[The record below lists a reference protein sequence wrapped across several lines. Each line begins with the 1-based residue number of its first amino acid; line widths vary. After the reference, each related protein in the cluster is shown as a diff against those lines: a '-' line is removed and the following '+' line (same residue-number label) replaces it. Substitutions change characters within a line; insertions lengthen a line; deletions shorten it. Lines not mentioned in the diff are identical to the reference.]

1 MQTQWLWNDQS
12 GRLRIRT
19 LCPIDATMNDLND
32 LAYFVK
38 VVEHQGFAPAARA
51 LGMQKSKLSRRI
63 AALEDRLGVRLIQ
76 RSTRKFSV
84 TDIGQSYYQHCLA
97 MLVEAEAAQEAIDAI
112 RAEPA
117 GLIRIACPPGLIA
130 YRMGA
135 AIAEFMAV
143 NLKVHIQLK
152 AYNRPVDIIREGFDM
167 VIQTGEPRLE
177 SASLVMRKLGE
188 VSQCLVAAPR
198 LLDGRAAPAIP
209 SDLADWPAIGLG
221 TLIANGGA
229 DHIEWT
235 LTHDSGSTASI
246 PATPRLLTDDLAALR
261 AAALAG
267 IGIVQMPNL
276 MIEADCTAGRLVTL
290 LPQWAS
296 PNLPV
301 YAVFPSRRGL
311 LPSIRALIDHLA
323 GDCQPYRSGTA
334 G

>member
-1 MQTQWLWNDQS
+1 M
-12 GRLRIRT
+12 I
-19 LCPIDATMNDLND
+19 DLND

-38 VVEHQGFAPAARA
+38 VVDHQGFAPAARA

-63 AALEDRLGVRLIQ
+63 ATLEDRLGVRLIQ

-97 MLVEAEAAQEAIDAI
+97 MLVEAEAAQEVIDAI
-112 RAEPA
+112 RAEPS

-130 YRMGA
+130 YRMGT
-135 AIAEFMAV
+135 AIAEFMVASP
-143 NLKVHIQLK
+143 KVRIQLK
-152 AYNRPVDIIREGFDM
+152 AYNRPVDIIREGFDV
-167 VIQTGEPRLE
+167 VIQTGEPRLD

-188 VSQCLVAAPR
+188 ISQCLVAAPE
-198 LLDGRAAPAIP
+198 LLAGRQEPVIP
-209 SDLADWPAIGLG
+209 SDLSDMPAIGLS
-221 TLIANGGA
+221 TSLANGGTEQ
-229 DHIEWT
+229 IEWE
-235 LTHDSGSTASI
+235 LIHENGSTASI
-246 PATPRLLTDDLAALR
+246 AASPRLLSDDLSALR
-261 AAALAG
+261 SAALAG

-276 MIEADCTAGRLVTL
+276 MIDAECASGRLITL

-323 GDCQPYRSGTA
+323 GDCQPYRYGTA
-334 G
+334 GGDR

>member
-1 MQTQWLWNDQS
+1 
-12 GRLRIRT
+12 
-19 LCPIDATMNDLND
+19 MNDLND

-51 LGMQKSKLSRRI
+51 LGLQKSKLSRRI
-63 AALEDRLGVRLIQ
+63 AQLEERLGVRLIQ

-97 MLVEAEAAQEAIDAI
+97 MLVEAEAAQEVIDAI

-117 GLIRIACPPGLIA
+117 GLIRIACPPDLIA

-135 AIAEFMAV
+135 AIADFLAAHP
-143 NLKVHIQLK
+143 KVRIQLR
-152 AYNRPVDIIREGFDM
+152 AYNRPIDVIREGFD
-167 VIQTGEPRLE
+167 VVVSIGQPKLD

-188 VSQCLVAAPR
+188 VSQCLVAAPA
-198 LLDGRAAPAIP
+198 LIEGRQLPVIP
-209 SDLADWPAIGLG
+209 SDLAGLPAIGLESN
-221 TLIANGGA
+221 LPNGGA
-229 DHIEWT
+229 EHIEWA
-235 LTHDSGSTASI
+235 LNHEEGLSASI
-246 PATPRLLTDDLAALR
+246 PASPRFVSDDLAALR

-276 MIEADCTAGRLVTL
+276 MIQDDLAVGRLVPL

-296 PNLPV
+296 PNLSV

-323 GDCQPYRSGTA
+323 GDCSPYRHGTA
-334 G
+334 GNETPRRA

>member
-1 MQTQWLWNDQS
+1 
-12 GRLRIRT
+12 
-19 LCPIDATMNDLND
+19 MNDLND

-38 VVEHQGFAPAARA
+38 VVEHQGFAPAART

-63 AALEDRLGVRLIQ
+63 AALEERLGVRLIQ

-135 AIAEFMAV
+135 AIAEFMAASP
-143 NLKVHIQLK
+143 KVRIQLK
-152 AYNRPVDIIREGFDM
+152 AYNRPIDVISEGFDV
-167 VIQTGEPRLE
+167 VIRTGEPRLD
-177 SASLVMRKLGE
+177 SANLVMRKLGE
-188 VSQCLVAAPR
+188 VSQCLVAAPE
-198 LLDGRAAPAIP
+198 LLEGRQVPAIP
-209 SDLADWPAIGLG
+209 SELAGMPAIGLG
-221 TLIANGGA
+221 TTLANGGT

-235 LTHDSGSTASI
+235 LTHESGSTASI
-246 PATPRLLTDDLAALR
+246 PAAPRLLTDDLAALR
-261 AAALAG
+261 AAAIAG

-276 MIEADCTAGRLVTL
+276 MIEADRASGRLITL
-290 LPQWAS
+290 LQHWAS
-296 PNLPV
+296 PNLSV

-323 GDCQPYRSGTA
+323 GDCQPYRYGTSGENVPRRQKSLP
-334 G
+334 

>member
-1 MQTQWLWNDQS
+1 MT
-12 GRLRIRT
+12 
-19 LCPIDATMNDLND
+19 DLND
-32 LAYFVK
+32 LAYFAR

-63 AALEDRLGVRLIQ
+63 AALEERLGVRLIQ
-76 RSTRKFSV
+76 RSTRTFSV

-117 GLIRIACPPGLIA
+117 GLIRVACPPGLIA

-143 NLKVHIQLK
+143 SPRVRIHLK
-152 AYNRPVDIIREGFDM
+152 AYNRPVDVIREGFDV
-167 VIQTGEPRLE
+167 VIRTGEPRLD

-188 VSQCLVAAPR
+188 VSQCLVAAPE
-198 LLDGRAAPAIP
+198 LLKGRRAPEIP
-209 SDLADWPAIGLG
+209 SDLADMPAIGLG
-221 TLIANGGA
+221 AALANGGGER
-229 DHIEWT
+229 IEWV
-235 LTHDSGSTASI
+235 LTHKSGSTASI
-246 PATPRLLTDDLAALR
+246 PAEPRLLTDDLAALR

-276 MIEADCTAGRLVTL
+276 MIEADRLGERLITL
-290 LPQWAS
+290 LPQWTS

-311 LPSIRALIDHLA
+311 LPSIRALINHLA
-323 GDCQPYRSGTA
+323 GDCLTYRHGTP
-334 G
+334 

>member
-1 MQTQWLWNDQS
+1 MQ
-12 GRLRIRT
+12 
-19 LCPIDATMNDLND
+19 DLND
-32 LAYFVK
+32 LAFFVK
-38 VVEHQGFAPAARA
+38 VVDHQGFAPAARA
-51 LGMQKSKLSRRI
+51 LGLQKSKLSRRI

-135 AIAEFMAV
+135 AIAEFMAASP
-143 NLKVHIQLK
+143 KVRIQLK
-152 AYNRPVDIIREGFDM
+152 AYNRPVDVIREGFDV
-167 VIQTGEPRLE
+167 VIRTGEPQLD

-188 VSQCLVAAPR
+188 VSQCLVAAPA
-198 LLDGRAAPAIP
+198 LLEGRQLPAIP
-209 SDLADWPAIGLG
+209 SDLANLPAIGLG
-221 TLIANGGA
+221 SNLSNGGA
-229 DHIEWT
+229 EHLEWI
-235 LTHDSGSTASI
+235 LNHPGGSTASI
-246 PATPRLLTDDLAALR
+246 PAEPRLLTDDLAALR

-276 MIEADCTAGRLVTL
+276 MIEEDRAKGRLVTL
-290 LPQWAS
+290 LPQWES

-323 GDCQPYRSGTA
+323 GDCQPYRYGTVGQGA
-334 G
+334 PL

>member
-1 MQTQWLWNDQS
+1 
-12 GRLRIRT
+12 
-19 LCPIDATMNDLND
+19 MNDLND
-32 LAYFVK
+32 LAYLVK

-63 AALEDRLGVRLIQ
+63 AALEERLGVRLIQ

-135 AIAEFMAV
+135 AVAGFMAASP
-143 NLKVHIQLK
+143 KVRIQLK
-152 AYNRPVDIIREGFDM
+152 AYNRPVDIIREGFDV
-167 VIQTGEPRLE
+167 VIRTGEPGPQ
-177 SASLVMRKLGE
+177 SGSLVMRKLGE
-188 VSQCLVAAPR
+188 VSQCLVASPA
-198 LLDGRAAPAIP
+198 LLADRPPPATP
-209 SDLADWPAIGLG
+209 SDLTGMPAIGLG
-221 TLIANGGA
+221 TALVNGAA
-229 DHIEWT
+229 DHVEWV
-235 LTHDSGSTASI
+235 LTHESGATALI
-246 PATPRLLTDDLAALR
+246 PAKPRLVSDDLAALR
-261 AAALAG
+261 AGALAG
-267 IGIVQMPNL
+267 LGIVQMPNL
-276 MIEADCTAGRLVTL
+276 MIEADRLAGRLVTL

-301 YAVFPSRRGL
+301 HAVFPSRRGL

-323 GDCQPYRSGTA
+323 GDCQPFRQGTP
-334 G
+334 

>member
-1 MQTQWLWNDQS
+1 MQ
-12 GRLRIRT
+12 
-19 LCPIDATMNDLND
+19 DLND

-63 AALEDRLGVRLIQ
+63 ASLEERLGVRLIQ

-84 TDIGQSYYQHCLA
+84 TDVGVSYYQHCLA

-135 AIAEFMAV
+135 AIADFMAESP
-143 NLKVHIQLK
+143 KVRIQLK
-152 AYNRPVDIIREGFDM
+152 AYNRPVDVISEGFDV
-167 VIQTGEPRLE
+167 VIRTGEPKLD

-188 VSQCLVAAPR
+188 VSQCLVAAPA
-198 LLDGRAAPAIP
+198 LLEGRASPSIP
-209 SDLADWPAIGLG
+209 SDLAGMPAVGLG
-221 TLIANGGA
+221 NVLANGGPDTVEWVLALA
-229 DHIEWT
+229 D
-235 LTHDSGSTASI
+235 GSTATI
-246 PATPRLLTDDLAALR
+246 AIEPRLLTDDLAALR

-267 IGIVQMPNL
+267 IGIGQMPNL
-276 MIEADCTAGRLVTL
+276 MIEQDVATGRLVTL
-290 LPQWAS
+290 LPQWGS
-296 PNLPV
+296 PNLAV

-323 GDCQPYRSGTA
+323 GDCAPYRHGTA
-334 G
+334 P

>member
-1 MQTQWLWNDQS
+1 MQ
-12 GRLRIRT
+12 
-19 LCPIDATMNDLND
+19 DLND

-51 LGMQKSKLSRRI
+51 LGLQKSKLSRRI

-112 RAEPA
+112 RAEPS

-130 YRMGA
+130 YRMGE
-135 AIAEFMAV
+135 AIAEFMAASPRV
-143 NLKVHIQLK
+143 RIQLQ
-152 AYNRPVDIIREGFDM
+152 ATNRPIDIIREGFDV
-167 VIQTGEPRLE
+167 VIQTGEPRIE
-177 SASLVMRKLGE
+177 ASSLVMRKLGE
-188 VSQCLVAAPR
+188 VSQCLVAAPS
-198 LLDGRAAPAIP
+198 LLEGRPAFTMP
-209 SDLADWPAIGLG
+209 SDLADMPAIGLG
-221 TLIANGGA
+221 TTFADGGS
-229 DHIEWT
+229 DHIEWM
-235 LTHDSGSTASI
+235 LTHESGSTASI
-246 PATPRLLTDDLAALR
+246 PASPRLVTDDLAALR

-276 MIEADCTAGRLVTL
+276 MIEPDRASGRLVTL

-296 PNLPV
+296 PNLSV

-323 GDCQPYRSGTA
+323 GDCHPFRHGTSGI
-334 G
+334 